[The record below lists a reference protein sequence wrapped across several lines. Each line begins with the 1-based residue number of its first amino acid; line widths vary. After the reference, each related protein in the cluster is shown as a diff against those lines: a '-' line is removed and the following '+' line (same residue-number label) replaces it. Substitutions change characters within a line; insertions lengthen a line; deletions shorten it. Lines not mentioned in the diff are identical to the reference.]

1 MIGRTASG
9 ESREIF
15 ALPQQAC
22 RNEKRNP
29 QGPVAICVN
38 LAEMIYQAPG
48 NFYASTQNTGHT
60 KQTVLQHQARLQAA
74 IGAIVQTQAGIHS
87 LRQLSRDRQA
97 KAGTARIT
105 IA

>member
-1 MIGRTASG
+1 MIERTASG

-29 QGPVAICVN
+29 QGSVAICVN

-48 NFYASTQNTGHT
+48 NFHASAQKAGRVVAT
-60 KQTVLQHQARLQAA
+60 KLQHQTRLQPA
-74 IGAIVQTQAGIHS
+74 IDTIVQAQAGIHS
-87 LRQLSRDRQA
+87 LRQLSCDRQTE
-97 KAGTARIT
+97 AGTAG
-105 IA
+105 IAIA

>member
-1 MIGRTASG
+1 MIERTASG

-29 QGPVAICVN
+29 HGSVAICVN
-38 LAEMIYQAPG
+38 LAEMIYQAPD
-48 NFYASTQNTGHT
+48 NFYASTQNAGRIEQIT
-60 KQTVLQHQARLQAA
+60 LQHQTRLQPA
-74 IGAIVQTQAGIHS
+74 IDTIVQAQSGIHR
-87 LRQLSRDRQA
+87 LRQLSGYRQT

-105 IA
+105 IT